1 MPLPLPGDTGVMGGE
16 GESSIYMYIYIY
28 ISTLTHKYPAGGEIG
43 TPGYL
48 RASLRFCHTK
58 TFTAV

>member
-1 MPLPLPGDTGVMGGE
+1 MPLPLPGDTGVMGVR

-28 ISTLTHKYPAGGEIG
+28 TLTHKYPAGGEIG
-43 TPGYL
+43 PPGYL